1 MLYRT
6 QGNDKTSFSI
16 TEMQTELTFSA
27 RYDVAFN
34 VVTFVDLMMAWL
46 GTVDANISPAD
57 LSAAFGYI

>member
-1 MLYRT
+1 
-6 QGNDKTSFSI
+6 
-16 TEMQTELTFSA
+16 MQTELTFSA